1 MMIVI
6 FALILVGL
14 ILICVFCAIIDENT
28 SILHPVWA
36 GEMLLG
42 RVRFDKK
49 TISTKPVSVLKGEDN
64 LKASPKDYFSVYIAG
79 GNILF
84 SGKKYLCINDFRFNT
99 DVHEGSLLVIE
110 SYGIYYLREV
120 VRVMEKER
128 AIYTKLPG
136 LDSTPKY
143 NRTGDLD
150 CFLVVFE
157 IL

>member
-1 MMIVI
+1 MTIVI
-6 FALILVGL
+6 FALIIVGL
-14 ILICVFCAIIDENT
+14 ILICIICAVLDEN
-28 SILHPVWA
+28 SSFLHPVWA

-49 TISTKPVSVLKGEDN
+49 IISAKPVNVLKGEDN

-99 DVHEGSLLVIE
+99 DVHKGSLLVIE

-120 VRVMEKER
+120 VKVMEKEK

-143 NRTGDLD
+143 NRTEDLD